1 MSNQLENNIR
11 DGVTDHI
18 AQIEASRDRLRAIHT
33 AERESRS
40 KARKRR
46 AILQT
51 VRDLIESV
59 FMALGIFLSVA
70 IVVAVLIF
78 AAFGFTAPDGFG
90 IQLPFCGYFWETI
103 Q

>member
-11 DGVTDHI
+11 DGLTDYL
-18 AQIEASRDRLRAIHT
+18 AQFEASRDRLRAIHD

-51 VRDLIESV
+51 VSDLIESV
-59 FMALGIFLSVA
+59 FLALGIFVSVA
-70 IVVAVLIF
+70 IVVTILIF
-78 AAFGFTAPDGFG
+78 AAFGFTSPDGFG
-90 IQLPFCGYFWETI
+90 IQLPFCGYFWESI

>member
-11 DGVTDHI
+11 DGLTNHI
-18 AQIEASRDRLRAIHT
+18 AQFKVSRDRLRAIHT

-40 KARKRR
+40 KARNRR

-59 FMALGIFLSVA
+59 FMALGIFVSVA
-70 IVVAVLIF
+70 IVVTVLLF

-90 IQLPFCGYFWETI
+90 IQLPFCGYFWESI

>member
-11 DGVTDHI
+11 DGLTDY
-18 AQIEASRDRLRAIHT
+18 AAKFEASRDRLRAIHNM
-33 AERESRS
+33 ERESRA

-46 AILQT
+46 AALRFIS
-51 VRDLIESV
+51 DLIESV
-59 FMALGIFLSVA
+59 FMALGIFVSVA
-70 IVVAVLIF
+70 IVVTVLIF

-90 IQLPFCGYFWETI
+90 IQLPFCGYFWESI